1 MAPGCAPAATTR
13 WPACVEDALRATG
26 LGVKCLL
33 VADEGVLWTLHRLRE
48 QGVLPAD
55 TTFKVSA
62 LIGPVNPASFAVF
75 EQLGADSINIP
86 SDLTLAQFTEIRRVS
101 RAPMDLYIEAPDDLG
116 GYVRMYEVA
125 ELIRRG
131 APLYLKFG
139 LAKSP
144 GIYPYGQ
151 HLRELALSTAK
162 ERVRRGRPRAGPAR
176 AARGG
181 RRDGPAGQ
189 PTAGPAQP
197 VRDLVITF
205 RKHSPQKKTQPR
217 TIPHTRSRS
226 FHSQRS
232 GTTGPSSDPTSRMM
246 TMRNRRAALAA
257 VASAASLALALTAC
271 GQNSEGGGEEKKGG
285 ADGATIGVAMP
296 TKSSE
301 RWISDGANVVK
312 ELKSKGYKTKLVYG
326 EDDPDQQVSQ
336 IENMITQGV
345 DALVV
350 AAIDNK
356 SLNNV
361 LQQAK
366 DADIPV
372 ISYDR
377 LILGTEN
384 VDYYASFDNEKV
396 GELQGSYIVDKL
408 GLEDGKKGPFSI
420 ELFAYSNDDNNTKY
434 FFQGAMN
441 VLKPHIDK
449 GELVVR
455 SKQTAL
461 NQVTTLRWDG
471 GTAQKRMDDLLT
483 SSYRSAKVDAVL
495 SPYDG
500 ISIGIL
506 SALKSDGYGTKAKP
520 MPVVTGQDAEL
531 ASVKSII
538 AGDQTQT
545 VYKDLRKLAK
555 VASNMVDA
563 ALNDKKPEV
572 NDTKSYDNGVKV
584 VPAYLLQPVSV
595 DKDNYKEALVDDG
608 YYTEN
613 DLK

>member
-1 MAPGCAPAATTR
+1 
-13 WPACVEDALRATG
+13 
-26 LGVKCLL
+26 
-33 VADEGVLWTLHRLRE
+33 
-48 QGVLPAD
+48 
-55 TTFKVSA
+55 
-62 LIGPVNPASFAVF
+62 
-75 EQLGADSINIP
+75 
-86 SDLTLAQFTEIRRVS
+86 
-101 RAPMDLYIEAPDDLG
+101 
-116 GYVRMYEVA
+116 
-125 ELIRRG
+125 
-131 APLYLKFG
+131 
-139 LAKSP
+139 
-144 GIYPYGQ
+144 
-151 HLRELALSTAK
+151 
-162 ERVRRGRPRAGPAR
+162 
-176 AARGG
+176 
-181 RRDGPAGQ
+181 
-189 PTAGPAQP
+189 
-197 VRDLVITF
+197 
-205 RKHSPQKKTQPR
+205 
-217 TIPHTRSRS
+217 
-226 FHSQRS
+226 
-232 GTTGPSSDPTSRMM
+232 
-246 TMRNRRAALAA
+246 MRNRRAALAA
-257 VASAASLALALTAC
+257 IASAASLALTLTAC
-271 GQNSEGGGEEKKGG
+271 GQSGEGGSEEKKGG

-301 RWISDGANVVK
+301 RWISDGNNVVK
-312 ELKSKGYKTKLVYG
+312 ELKAKGYKTKLVYG

-345 DALVV
+345 DALII

-361 LQQAK
+361 VQQAK
-366 DADIPV
+366 DSDIPV

-396 GELQGSYIVDKL
+396 GELQGTYIADKL
-408 GLEDGKKGPFSI
+408 GLTDGKKGPFNI
-420 ELFAYSNDDNNTKY
+420 ELFAGSNDDNNTKY

-441 VLKPHIDK
+441 VLKPYMDK
-449 GELVVR
+449 GQLVVR

-483 SSYRSAKVDAVL
+483 SSYRSTKVDAVL

-506 SALKSDGYGTKAKP
+506 SALKSDGYGSKAKP

-538 AGDQTQT
+538 AGEQTQT

-555 VASNMVDA
+555 VASNMVEA
-563 ALNDKKPEV
+563 SLNDKKPET

-595 DKDNYKEALVDDG
+595 DKSNYKEALVANG
-608 YYTEN
+608 QYTEN